1 MASDSLKAHE
11 KIHVSK
17 FPSLVGTAGTLHLL
31 TPRRHRNARSFIRR
45 ISRVMIAW
53 TYHQQI
59 RCVEKPVPSGKVI
72 QETLQQGFW
81 TSDQVPTFK
90 RNKLFDLKLQR
101 LGTNSHRMH
110 VKFTD
115 SNISQIHKKYQLTG
129 GSGSFPIWNILSLN
143 VSIFLAKMFTP
154 HLCASDGIPAPFPVC
169 AASWRMIFDT
179 KKLGKNLKKPSFGFC
194 RCSFF
199 TFQIKKSTSI
209 PLMKFPL
216 DKTAGVF
223 KQASASPNW
232 CHSDFSRNSGV
243 SKKAADFLC
252 WKNSVGIRC
261 FGSSCVGTF
270 SHKKLGKLKRFFP
283 MFFIVWKQKKPSE
296 WNTEWNFR
304 VFGIFFPTL

>member
-31 TPRRHRNARSFIRR
+31 TPKRHRNARSFIRR

-129 GSGSFPIWNILSLN
+129 GSGSFPI
-143 VSIFLAKMFTP
+143 
-154 HLCASDGIPAPFPVC
+154 
-169 AASWRMIFDT
+169 
-179 KKLGKNLKKPSFGFC
+179 
-194 RCSFF
+194 
-199 TFQIKKSTSI
+199 
-209 PLMKFPL
+209 
-216 DKTAGVF
+216 
-223 KQASASPNW
+223 
-232 CHSDFSRNSGV
+232 
-243 SKKAADFLC
+243 
-252 WKNSVGIRC
+252 
-261 FGSSCVGTF
+261 
-270 SHKKLGKLKRFFP
+270 
-283 MFFIVWKQKKPSE
+283 
-296 WNTEWNFR
+296 
-304 VFGIFFPTL
+304 